1 MPLRS
6 RHGYAADLHHGLPT
20 GDITQ
25 PRSSPHD
32 LRAGAHR
39 NPAQIRQVRAG
50 GLLLRGVQPLVPHV
64 HLPVLLAGPAPSG
77 GAGTSRRCQDCFRP
91 SRPSRRVRLPSASTS
106 PLRRAGGGAFH
117 HRTVQQRLVALDV
130 PHPDPLGHPASLADL
145 NVAESLHQ
153 DARERATSDFN
164 QLGGVRRH
172 VGPRP
177 LPPVGRDRHHRRCE

>member
-39 NPAQIRQVRAG
+39 SPAQIRQVRAG

-77 GAGTSRRCQDCFRP
+77 GAGTSRRCQGCFHP

-117 HRTVQQRLVALDV
+117 HRTVQQRLVALDIGDPQPVRLWRQEV
-130 PHPDPLGHPASLADL
+130 PFDEPGADGCASATTGNSERFFAFAMLAGDRL
-145 NVAESLHQ
+145 CDNRLPCAAT
-153 DARERATSDFN
+153 AR
-164 QLGGVRRH
+164 
-172 VGPRP
+172 
-177 LPPVGRDRHHRRCE
+177 LP